1 MWKVVTYMDYNKIED
16 TVLKK
21 AMEVFKQSAVNFFG
35 INTKIIAAAETEIKN
50 IEIKTNYTD
59 YLFYTEDGNYLHFE
73 FQTTNKRDDIKRFLY
88 YDASLF
94 YKKKRKVRTMVIYS
108 SDIDDVEEY
117 IDAGTIKY
125 SVEPFYMR
133 HLNGDE
139 KLEYLQNKIKKKLSL
154 TNEDILSLTFLP
166 LMKSK
171 SSKSDRAIKSIE
183 MVENIED
190 EATKLQCVSMLYALL
205 DKFGDESSREKL
217 KELINMTEIGKMIR
231 DEALKEGI
239 KEGEAKG
246 KAKGKADIVIMLLS
260 KKFKELPDK
269 YVIEIKKLSEK
280 DLDAI
285 ATDIFEI
292 EKVEDLE
299 RYF

>member
-1 MWKVVTYMDYNKIED
+1 
-16 TVLKK
+16 
-21 AMEVFKQSAVNFFG
+21 MEVFKQSAVNFFG

-73 FQTTNKRDDIKRFLY
+73 FQTINKRDDIRRFLY

-94 YKKKRKVRTMVIYS
+94 YKEKRKVRTMVVYS

-125 SVEPFYMR
+125 SIEPFYMR
-133 HLNGDE
+133 DLNGDE
-139 KLEYLQNKIKKKLSL
+139 KLEYLQNKIKNKRSL

-190 EATKLQCVSMLYALL
+190 EATKLQCVSMLYALME
-205 DKFGDESSREKL
+205 KFGDEVSKMRL
-217 KELINMTEIGKMIR
+217 KELINMTEVGKMIR
-231 DEALKEGI
+231 DEALKEG
-239 KEGEAKG
+239 E
-246 KAKGKADIVIMLLS
+246 AKGKADILIKQLV

-269 YVIEIKKLSEK
+269 YVIEIKKLSEEV
-280 DLDAI
+280 LDAI
-285 ATDIFEI
+285 AIDIFEI